1 MRDRLTANL
10 KISALAICLVGA
22 SFANS
27 GCLVLK
33 AEHDDLAA
41 KVTKLERQSDAKVA
55 ELDEKLNEADTRLAE
70 VGEKLA
76 EAEKLLRGSQA
87 GIGVRMDDVEEDF
100 RVLRGELDQ
109 TQFEFSAVA
118 KGLRELR
125 ADSEVRLA
133 AVEKKVNEATNIPE
147 GKDQLMAEAERLLKT
162 KNYVNS
168 RRLFR
173 TYLARYPGDARTPEV
188 KFKIGLTFYSER
200 DYKSALGEFYRVIQE
215 HKGSP
220 TIPDALYYSGL
231 GFAKLGQCKNALA
244 YFEAILGQPAGE
256 QYHNA
261 AKSQIKTL
269 KADKGEICYDL
280 EDNGAGA
287 AGDKAVSES
296 NSGNKSAKT
305 KRRR

>member
-1 MRDRLTANL
+1 MSMKSTTGRGLFPLTL
-10 KISALAICLVGA
+10 CLVWTAFG
-22 SFANS
+22 SS

-41 KVTKLERQSDAKVA
+41 KVAKLERQSDAKVA
-55 ELDEKLNEADTRLAE
+55 ELDEKLNEADERLAQ
-70 VGEKLA
+70 VGDKLA

-100 RVLRGELDQ
+100 RQLRGELDQ

-147 GKDQLMAEAERLLKT
+147 GKNQLFEEAERLLKT
-162 KNYVNS
+162 KSYLNS

-173 TYLARYPGDARTPEV
+173 TYLARYPDDARTSEV
-188 KFKIGLTFYSER
+188 KFKIGLTFFSER

-215 HKGSP
+215 HRDSP

-231 GFAKLGQCKNALA
+231 GFARMGQCKNALA
-244 YFEAILGQPAGE
+244 YFQAILDQPAGE
-256 QYHNA
+256 QYHKA
-261 AKSQIKTL
+261 AQAQIKTL

-280 EDNGAGA
+280 DDNGAGA
-287 AGDKAVSES
+287 AGDKGVSES
-296 NSGNKSAKT
+296 TKKT
-305 KRRR
+305 SKKTTR

>member
-1 MRDRLTANL
+1 MSVGMCL
-10 KISALAICLVGA
+10 ALAGFV
-22 SFANS
+22 SS

-41 KVTKLERQSDAKVA
+41 KVAKLERQSDSKVA

-70 VGEKLA
+70 VGDKLV

-87 GIGVRMDDVEEDF
+87 GLGVRMDEVEEDF
-100 RVLRGELDQ
+100 RSIRGELDQ

-125 ADSEVRLA
+125 ADNEVRLA

-147 GKDQLMAEAERLLKT
+147 GKNQLFAEAERLLKT

-168 RRLFR
+168 RRLLR
-173 TYLARYPGDARTPEV
+173 TYLARYPGDARTAEV

-200 DYKSALGEFYRVIQE
+200 DFKSALGEFYRVIQE

-256 QYHNA
+256 QYHKA
-261 AKSQIKTL
+261 AQSQIKVL
-269 KADKGEICYDL
+269 KADKGEICFDR

-287 AGDKAVSES
+287 AGDQGVSES
-296 NSGNKSAKT
+296 NRGKSAK
-305 KRRR
+305 KRR